1 MDEGGRG
8 AFRSR
13 SQRWV
18 VDGGSPGRPRLH
30 LRTWPEAG
38 RRAPAT
44 TLPQWRQVAPKRSR
58 CSLWVPS
65 DKGIDEWGGQ
75 HIRMTG
81 IFHPVLLWPH
91 VLSCSLWYYI
101 TFPKM
106 VSIRMERERIC
117 RNVYLSTAHK
127 FRTPWIESCTPQNES
142 REEEAR
148 WGSVTGPRNAVPP
161 QGHLAQIFLYQV
173 ISAQLPYGS
182 PGLLC
187 SFTVRFL

>member
-1 MDEGGRG
+1 MKGGEELLEVGVSVGWWMGGARGGPGCTFARGLRPGTGPRPPPCHSGGRWPQRG
-8 AFRSR
+8 A
-13 SQRWV
+13 
-18 VDGGSPGRPRLH
+18 
-30 LRTWPEAG
+30 A
-38 RRAPAT
+38 A
-44 TLPQWRQVAPKRSR
+44 
-58 CSLWVPS
+58 LWVPS

-127 FRTPWIESCTPQNES
+127 FRTPWIESRTPQNES

-148 WGSVTGPRNAVPP
+148 WGLVTGPRNAVPP